1 MQGIQALSSASD
13 NQARERVQSG
23 FPKGKRHVRHHKLVA
38 LSPVL
43 SSSPSQLLFLPCALI
58 RLELGV
64 HKVFPVQKLS
74 RAGAE
79 GGNHTEHPPVLA
91 APTGRASPR
100 ISDRRGMQDNANLRD
115 FIIKQETK

>member
-1 MQGIQALSSASD
+1 MNFVPNKTNLGLFLGVPSACKEFKHCQALLTIKL
-13 NQARERVQSG
+13 ERDQSG

-43 SSSPSQLLFLPCALI
+43 SSSPSHLLCLPCALV

-91 APTGRASPR
+91 APAG
-100 ISDRRGMQDNANLRD
+100 
-115 FIIKQETK
+115 